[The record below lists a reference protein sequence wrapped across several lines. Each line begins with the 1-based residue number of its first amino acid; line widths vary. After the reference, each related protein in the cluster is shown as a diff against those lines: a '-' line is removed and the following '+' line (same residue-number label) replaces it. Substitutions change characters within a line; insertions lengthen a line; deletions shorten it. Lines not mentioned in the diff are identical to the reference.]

1 MLNRSETSI
10 FNMWNVLEKHDR
22 SNSAVL
28 YVLASPR
35 VEHMNQNMP
44 IMPGYEETFAKYI
57 DIQNM

>member
-1 MLNRSETSI
+1 MT
-10 FNMWNVLEKHDR
+10 M
-22 SNSAVL
+22 

-44 IMPGYEETFAKYI
+44 IFQIYEDSFAKYM